1 MLRYVWLSAMPVLLV
16 FQASPALSQTPNHG
30 TGPKR
35 VDGARG
41 YNHPNQYLVK
51 QAVQLAD
58 NMEPVMVHQD
68 QDAAARQ
75 KLAELKKKFGKTPN
89 ILIFLTDDTGWLDY
103 GFNGGGESV
112 GNPTPDLD
120 RVASQGLILT
130 SAYSTPTCSPTR
142 ATILTG
148 QHPVHHGILVP
159 PMYGMPGGMQGLPSL
174 PKFMSAQGYVTQAI
188 GKWHIG
194 ENEGSQPQNVG
205 FDDFRGFL
213 SVSDMYT
220 EWRDPDFNPEVALS
234 PDRYAFMQKL
244 PFNKNDVHAVRGGKL
259 ENVGEITIDYIK
271 DLDQRWCRYG
281 EEFIRKQQGA
291 AKPFFLYYCT
301 RGAHFDNYPNEKYA
315 GISPARTT
323 YSDTI
328 VEINDIFQRL
338 HKALEES
345 GELENTLIIF
355 SSDNGPEEE
364 VVPCGRTTFRGG
376 KGSTWEGGMRV
387 PTFAYWKGVIRP
399 RKSDGLFY
407 LGDLF
412 NTSLSLAGKHGAEIG
427 KLVGSKEYVDGVDQ
441 ASFLL
446 AENGQSN
453 RRSMLYFL
461 NDELSA
467 VRMDE
472 FKYMI
477 LAQVADAFTKKG
489 NIGGLSGSAQRPA
502 ASLMFNLY
510 TDPQETDHIGIRH
523 IPMGVP
529 LLTEIDRYQAVLKKY
544 PKRKQVGLP

>member
-1 MLRYVWLSAMPVLLV
+1 
-16 FQASPALSQTPNHG
+16 
-30 TGPKR
+30 
-35 VDGARG
+35 
-41 YNHPNQYLVK
+41 
-51 QAVQLAD
+51 
-58 NMEPVMVHQD
+58 
-68 QDAAARQ
+68 
-75 KLAELKKKFGKTPN
+75 
-89 ILIFLTDDTGWLDY
+89 
-103 GFNGGGESV
+103 
-112 GNPTPDLD
+112 
-120 RVASQGLILT
+120 
-130 SAYSTPTCSPTR
+130 
-142 ATILTG
+142 
-148 QHPVHHGILVP
+148 
-159 PMYGMPGGMQGLPSL
+159 
-174 PKFMSAQGYVTQAI
+174 
-188 GKWHIG
+188 
-194 ENEGSQPQNVG
+194 
-205 FDDFRGFL
+205 
-213 SVSDMYT
+213 
-220 EWRDPDFNPEVALS
+220 
-234 PDRYAFMQKL
+234 
-244 PFNKNDVHAVRGGKL
+244 
-259 ENVGEITIDYIK
+259 
-271 DLDQRWCRYG
+271 
-281 EEFIRKQQGA
+281 
-291 AKPFFLYYCT
+291 
-301 RGAHFDNYPNEKYA
+301 
-315 GISPARTT
+315 
-323 YSDTI
+323 
-328 VEINDIFQRL
+328 
-338 HKALEES
+338 
-345 GELENTLIIF
+345 IIF